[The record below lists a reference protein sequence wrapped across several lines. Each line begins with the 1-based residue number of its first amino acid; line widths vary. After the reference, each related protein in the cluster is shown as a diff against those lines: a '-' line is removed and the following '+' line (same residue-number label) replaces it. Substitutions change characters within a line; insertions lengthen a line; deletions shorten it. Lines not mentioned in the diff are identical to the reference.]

1 MKKRTTH
8 TDYLSDL
15 DYDLPRRNIIQG
27 SKQEKCK
34 HYEDMLYRRNL
45 TLDILESEIIY
56 HESNKQKRSIP
67 GGAYETLANDDAFL
81 IL

>member
-15 DYDLPRRNIIQG
+15 KYYLPRRNIIEG

-45 TLDILESEIIY
+45 TLEILEIE
-56 HESNKQKRSIP
+56 K
-67 GGAYETLANDDAFL
+67 
-81 IL
+81 